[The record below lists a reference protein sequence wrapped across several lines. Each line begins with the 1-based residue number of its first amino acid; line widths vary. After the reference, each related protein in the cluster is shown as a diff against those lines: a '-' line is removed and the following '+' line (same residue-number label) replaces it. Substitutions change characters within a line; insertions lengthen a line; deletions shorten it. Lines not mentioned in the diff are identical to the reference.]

1 MSDIVRACRR
11 TWRRLGVRRA
21 DVREMTAELEADLAA
36 AAGEGVHP
44 TELVGHDPRAF
55 ALSWAR
61 EKGVAGPRALLA
73 STALATLVG
82 ALPGVAIGLLIA
94 YGNALSN
101 LEQIARGYLPN
112 DPAEVWS
119 PPEWLLFAVYV
130 LAALV
135 TYAGAL
141 AAVSAVL
148 RWRLDP
154 AAGATVR
161 LLAWALPVII
171 PLAIGAT
178 VVFAATQGFSTDR
191 LVVAGDLLV
200 PAFALAVSVAAVRL
214 HVVRRTSE
222 AATSSP
228 AVLGETVA

>member
-1 MSDIVRACRR
+1 MNDIVRACRR

-36 AAGEGVHP
+36 AAGEGVPP
-44 TELVGHDPRAF
+44 TELVGHDPRGF

-61 EKGVAGPRALLA
+61 EKGVAGPRPLLV
-73 STALATLVG
+73 STALAALLG

-101 LEQIARGYLPN
+101 LEQVARGYVPN
-112 DPAEVWS
+112 DPARAWS
-119 PPEWLLFAVYV
+119 PPEWLALAVYV
-130 LAALV
+130 VAAV
-135 TYAGAL
+135 ITYAGAL

-154 AAGATVR
+154 AAGATLR
-161 LLAWALPVII
+161 LLAWTLPVII

-178 VVFAATQGFSTDR
+178 VVFAATQGFSTER
-191 LVVAGDLLV
+191 AVVAGDLLV
-200 PAFALAVSVAAVRL
+200 PAFTLAASVAAVRL
-214 HVVRRTSE
+214 YAVRRTTGASRPR
-222 AATSSP
+222 AA
-228 AVLGETVA
+228 ALGEA